1 MDREVGQRPSPL
13 ERSLISDKPDGIIIV
28 YTRVDSVKEHMM
40 KRCRMDDCHDCW
52 WDALGV
58 CLWNS

>member
-40 KRCRMDDCHDCW
+40 KPCRMDDCHDCW
-52 WDALGV
+52 
-58 CLWNS
+58 